1 MAWVAALAMTVG
13 AAKADTIQT
22 LYISGTLT
30 ESGAWVGGGSISMPA
45 GGEIDLDYTTGFVDT
60 ASVSGL
66 GFYSDNIFG
75 FGPPVTF
82 SQSFILGLSQ
92 NVCCVPQRQMDWFGF
107 TLADL
112 VGGFFTTGT
121 MSGAGGL
128 AVPLFFDPR
137 LCPPDNSRPVCDQSS
152 RYSYTGTITD
162 TNPTPLP
169 AALPLFASGLG
180 ALGLLGWRRK
190 RKNAAA

>member
-1 MAWVAALAMTVG
+1 
-13 AAKADTIQT
+13 
-22 LYISGTLT
+22 
-30 ESGAWVGGGSISMPA
+30 MPA

-92 NVCCVPQRQMDWFGF
+92 SVCCVPQRQMDWFGF

-121 MSGAGGL
+121 MSGAGGWRYPFFL
-128 AVPLFFDPR
+128 ILDFVPRTIHDLFVTSPAGIHTPVRSPIRTQR
-137 LCPPDNSRPVCDQSS
+137 LSPPPSRSSLPASARWVCSAGVES
-152 RYSYTGTITD
+152 GR
-162 TNPTPLP
+162 TPL
-169 AALPLFASGLG
+169 LNFIHEL
-180 ALGLLGWRRK
+180 
-190 RKNAAA
+190 